1 MQELGKL
8 AQARGLIVVD
18 CGNGHIQLTG
28 GPLLVNYSPKS
39 KKRTAYITGSEGKGK
54 RFVTPEEATPEQA
67 VQMAFDPPPIP
78 PSFLKEKRKGNSRA
92 KRRSM
97 LRKSQICYWCKT
109 ALGINNSTIDHV
121 IPLHRGGLDNANNR
135 VLACKPCNK
144 NRGHQMPELKG
155 AGYGS

>member
-28 GPLLVNYSPKS
+28 GPLLVNYYPES
-39 KKRTAYITGSEGKGK
+39 KKRTAYVAGTTLGKLH
-54 RFVTPEEATPEQA
+54 VTPEQA